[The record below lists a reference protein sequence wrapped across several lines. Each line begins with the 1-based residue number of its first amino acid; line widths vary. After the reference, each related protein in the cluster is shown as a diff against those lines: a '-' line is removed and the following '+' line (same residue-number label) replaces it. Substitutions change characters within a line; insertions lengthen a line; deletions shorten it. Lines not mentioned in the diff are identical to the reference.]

1 MAEQKPNNLCGKCED
16 HTKVDYIL
24 SALSDRLDS
33 LDEALPLI
41 TKLAA
46 KVSMLIT
53 IISVGSSVVFAG
65 CIYTFTAVA
74 SFKEEY
80 SLHKLEVQRQLSL
93 IQEESKNFTRS
104 EISRVNAELCSKIN
118 ALDVKV
124 TNIEGMVKEYKYQ
137 QSIKK

>member
-1 MAEQKPNNLCGKCED
+1 MADQKSNNSCGKCED

-46 KVSMLIT
+46 KVTMLIT

-65 CIYTFTAVA
+65 CIYTFTAVN
-74 SFKEEY
+74 SFKDEY
-80 SLHKLEVQRQLSL
+80 VLHKLEVQKQLSS
-93 IQEESKNFTRS
+93 IQEEGKNFTRS
-104 EISRVNAELCSKIN
+104 EIMKVNSELCSKIS

-124 TNIEGMVKEYKYQ
+124 SNIEGMVKEYKYQ
-137 QSIKK
+137 QNNR